1 MPDHVLNQSGTTN
14 NTPQTTNLFCRRCG
28 KPFSFPISNIVLPS
42 CPHCGTSL
50 QPLWH
55 KLQNNRNA
63 AVLSVIGLATL
74 TAGILLP
81 FISMS
86 QLGQERIFSLLGGIN
101 ELFQRQHVFLACI
114 LLIFS
119 VIFPYAKLIALLV
132 ATSRLTRLSNRTRHR
147 LHKIAQLT
155 GRYSLLDI
163 LVVAIIIVVVKFQD
177 LAEARA
183 LPGTYLFAFSVF
195 LSMAA
200 GFCVNLKELTPSPG
214 TPGEGGGEGFLQK
227 SRA

>member
-1 MPDHVLNQSGTTN
+1 MADQAINSSIIT
-14 NTPQTTNLFCRRCG
+14 CRRCG
-28 KPFSFPISNIVLPS
+28 KDFAPPPNKLFLPS

-50 QPLWH
+50 KPLWQKFH
-55 KLQNNRNA
+55 NNRNA
-63 AVLSVIGLATL
+63 AVLAVFALATL

-101 ELFQRQHVFLACI
+101 ELYHRDHLFLAAI

-119 VIFPYAKLIALLV
+119 VLFPYAKLIAILL
-132 ATSRLTRLSNRTRHR
+132 ATSRLTRLSDRARHR
-147 LHKIAQLT
+147 LHRIAQVT

-177 LAEARA
+177 IAEARA
-183 LPGTYLFAFSVF
+183 LPGTYLFAVAVF
-195 LSMAA
+195 LSIAA
-200 GFCVNLKELTPSPG
+200 GFCVNLDSPQS
-214 TPGEGGGEGFLQK
+214 PHD
-227 SRA
+227 

>member
-1 MPDHVLNQSGTTN
+1 MVKDMHNPTATDNGQRTTDRVLT
-14 NTPQTTNLFCRRCG
+14 CRRCG
-28 KPFSFPISNIVLPS
+28 KTFTPPTTKIFLPS

-50 QPLWH
+50 HPLWH
-55 KLQNNRNA
+55 KLHNNRNA
-63 AVLSVIGLATL
+63 AVLAVFAIAVL

-86 QLGQERIFSLLGGIN
+86 QLGQERIFSLLGGIR
-101 ELFQRQHVFLACI
+101 ELYQRDHLFLAAI

-119 VIFPYAKLIALLV
+119 VIFPYAKLIALLI
-132 ATSRLTRLSNRTRHR
+132 ATSRLANLSGRTRHR
-147 LHKIAQLT
+147 LHKIAQFT

-183 LPGTYLFAFSVF
+183 LPGTYLFTLAVF
-195 LSMAA
+195 LSIAA
-200 GFCVNLKELTPSPG
+200 GFCVNLDPPQSHHE
-214 TPGEGGGEGFLQK
+214 
-227 SRA
+227 

>member
-1 MPDHVLNQSGTTN
+1 MAHHAISPSILN
-14 NTPQTTNLFCRRCG
+14 CRRCG
-28 KPFSFPISNIVLPS
+28 KPFTSPSTNIFLPS

-50 QPLWH
+50 KPLLYNFH
-55 KLQNNRNA
+55 DNRNA
-63 AVLSVIGLATL
+63 AVLAIFGLATL

-101 ELFQRQHVFLACI
+101 ELFSRNHIFLACI

-132 ATSRLTRLSNRTRHR
+132 ATSRLTRLSDRARHR

-183 LPGTYLFAFSVF
+183 LGGTYLFALAVF

-200 GFCVNLKELTPSPG
+200 GFCVNLESSAVQH
-214 TPGEGGGEGFLQK
+214 E
-227 SRA
+227 

>member
-1 MPDHVLNQSGTTN
+1 MDKAASATDTGQLTMDQFLT
-14 NTPQTTNLFCRRCG
+14 CRRCG
-28 KPFSFPISNIVLPS
+28 KSFSLPTHNIFLPS

-50 QPLWH
+50 RPLWEKIH
-55 KLQNNRNA
+55 NNRNA
-63 AVLSVIGLATL
+63 AVLALFALAVL

-86 QLGQERIFSLLGGIN
+86 QLGEERIFSLLGGIK
-101 ELFQRQHVFLACI
+101 ELFDRDHIFLASI

-132 ATSRLTRLSNRTRHR
+132 ATSPLTRLSDRARHR
-147 LHKIAQLT
+147 LHKIAQFT

-163 LVVAIIIVVVKFQD
+163 LVVAIIIVVVRFQD

-183 LPGTYLFAFSVF
+183 LPGTYLFAVAVF
-195 LSMAA
+195 LSIAA
-200 GFCVNLKELTPSPG
+200 GFCVNLNSPN
-214 TPGEGGGEGFLQK
+214 PQHD
-227 SRA
+227 

>member
-1 MPDHVLNQSGTTN
+1 
-14 NTPQTTNLFCRRCG
+14 
-28 KPFSFPISNIVLPS
+28 LP
-42 CPHCGTSL
+42 
-50 QPLWH
+50 
-55 KLQNNRNA
+55 
-63 AVLSVIGLATL
+63 TL

-86 QLGQERIFSLLGGIN
+86 ELGQERIFSLLGGIN
-101 ELFQRQHVFLACI
+101 ELFHRNNVFLACI

-119 VIFPYAKLIALLV
+119 VIFPYAKLIALLA
-132 ATSRLTRLSNRTRHR
+132 ATSRLAHLSNRARHR

-177 LAEARA
+177 IAEARA
-183 LPGTYLFAFSVF
+183 LAGTYLFAFSVF

-200 GFCVNLKELTPSPG
+200 GFCVNLDSPRSQH
-214 TPGEGGGEGFLQK
+214 E
-227 SRA
+227 

>member
-1 MPDHVLNQSGTTN
+1 MLS
-14 NTPQTTNLFCRRCG
+14 CRRCG
-28 KPFSFPISNIVLPS
+28 KPFTPPPATTFLPS

-50 QPLWH
+50 KPLLP
-55 KLQNNRNA
+55 KLHSNANA
-63 AVLSVIGLATL
+63 AVLSVFGLATL

-86 QLGQERIFSLLGGIN
+86 ELGQERIFSLLGGIN
-101 ELFQRQHVFLACI
+101 ELFNRRHIFLACI

-119 VIFPYAKLIALLV
+119 VIFPYAKLIALLA
-132 ATSRLTRLSNRTRHR
+132 ATSRLARLSERARHR
-147 LHKIAQLT
+147 LHKIAQIT

-183 LPGTYLFAFSVF
+183 LSGTYLFALAVF

-200 GFCVNLKELTPSPG
+200 GFCVNLESP
-214 TPGEGGGEGFLQK
+214 
-227 SRA
+227 RAKHE

>member
-1 MPDHVLNQSGTTN
+1 MSMAQDAASSALLT
-14 NTPQTTNLFCRRCG
+14 CRRCG
-28 KPFSFPISNIVLPS
+28 KNFAPPSPRLFLPS

-50 QPLWH
+50 KPLWH
-55 KLQNNRNA
+55 NLHNNRNA
-63 AVLSVIGLATL
+63 AVLAIFGLATL

-101 ELFQRQHVFLACI
+101 ELFQRDHLFLAAI

-119 VIFPYAKLIALLV
+119 VIFPYAKLIALLI
-132 ATSRLTRLSNRTRHR
+132 ATSRLTRLSDRARHR
-147 LHKIAQLT
+147 LHKLAQLT

-177 LAEARA
+177 VAEARA
-183 LPGTYLFAFSVF
+183 LSGTYLFALSVF

-200 GFCVNLKELTPSPG
+200 GFCVNLDSTPSPG
-214 TPGEGGGEGFLQK
+214 TPGEGGGEGSLAK
-227 SRA
+227 PTA